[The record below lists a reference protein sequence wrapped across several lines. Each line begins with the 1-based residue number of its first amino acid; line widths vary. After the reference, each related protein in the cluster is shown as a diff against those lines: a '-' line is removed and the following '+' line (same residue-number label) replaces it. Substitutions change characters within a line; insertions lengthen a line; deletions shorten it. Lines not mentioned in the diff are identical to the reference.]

1 MRLLPFST
9 RTLLV
14 PLLLLAPATASAQ
27 EAEAEAAPDETTPM
41 EEVIAAIIDEGKNN
55 SQVWETL
62 TYISEEIGPRLTG
75 SSALERANVWSRD
88 RFTELGLTGA
98 RLHRWG
104 EVPVRFDR
112 GPSSVTMVT
121 PVEREIEFTTRAWG
135 AGTDGPVRGRV
146 VKEPRTMEELEAVR
160 DQLNGAWLLSKQ
172 ERRRRNRDRDEAKAE
187 REERR
192 EVREALEEFEF
203 LGKLTGS
210 SRDEITTGGVRGW
223 RELTM
228 ETL

>member
-1 MRLLPFST
+1 MSFSLLSP
-9 RTLLV
+9 RTVLV
-14 PLLLLAPATASAQ
+14 PILLCAAASAQ
-27 EAEAEAAPDETTPM
+27 EAPTDPAAAPDEATPM
-41 EEVIAAIIDEGKNN
+41 EEVVAAIIDEGKNN

-112 GPSSVTMVT
+112 GPSSVKMVG

-146 VKEPRTMEELEAVR
+146 VKEPKTMEELEAVR
-160 DQLNGAWLLSKQ
+160 DQLEGAWLLSK
-172 ERRRRNRDRDEAKAE
+172 ESRRRRNRDRDAAKLAG
-187 REERR
+187 RR
-192 EVREALEEFEF
+192 
-203 LGKLTGS
+203 
-210 SRDEITTGGVRGW
+210 
-223 RELTM
+223 
-228 ETL
+228 

>member
-1 MRLLPFST
+1 MSLSLLSP
-9 RTLLV
+9 RTVLV
-14 PLLLLAPATASAQ
+14 PILLCAAASASAQ
-27 EAEAEAAPDETTPM
+27 DASTDPSPDDVAPM

-55 SQVWETL
+55 SEVWETL

-98 RLHRWG
+98 RLQRWG

-112 GPSSVTMVT
+112 GPSSVKMVG

-146 VKEPRTMEELEAVR
+146 VKEPKTMEELEAVR
-160 DQLNGAWLLSKQ
+160 DQLEGAWLLSK
-172 ERRRRNRDRDEAKAE
+172 ESRRRRNRDRDAAKAE

-192 EVREALEEFEF
+192 VVREALEEFTF

-228 ETL
+228 

>member
-1 MRLLPFST
+1 M
-9 RTLLV
+9 
-14 PLLLLAPATASAQ
+14 
-27 EAEAEAAPDETTPM
+27 
-41 EEVIAAIIDEGKNN
+41 
-55 SQVWETL
+55 
-62 TYISEEIGPRLTG
+62 
-75 SSALERANVWSRD
+75 
-88 RFTELGLTGA
+88 
-98 RLHRWG
+98 
-104 EVPVRFDR
+104 
-112 GPSSVTMVT
+112 T

-203 LGKLTGS
+203 LGKLTGFS
-210 SRDEITTGGVRGW
+210 
-223 RELTM
+223 
-228 ETL
+228 